1 MRLLARTSRRVRST
15 DAGRSV
21 LDFNRSRGKHGSS
34 PPEVSAGAAAAGVST
49 GTTGVA
55 AAGGEGV
62 GDGVDA
68 GAAVAVAAGAGESGV
83 FGAGRTGRL
92 MVVRAGCAATEP
104 ARIHPSS

>member
-34 PPEVSAGAAAAGVST
+34 PPEVSAGAAAAAGGVST

-62 GDGVDA
+62 GNGVDA
-68 GAAVAVAAGAGESGV
+68 GAAVAAGAGESGV